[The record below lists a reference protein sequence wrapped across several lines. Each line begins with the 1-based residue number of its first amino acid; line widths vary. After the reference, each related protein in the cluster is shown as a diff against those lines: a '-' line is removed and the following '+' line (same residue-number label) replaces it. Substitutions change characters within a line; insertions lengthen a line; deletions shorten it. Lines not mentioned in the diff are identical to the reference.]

1 MKASLLLEQS
11 IHHFAQCL
19 DRDSA
24 TTAEPDRWEDASIH
38 EHVNVRDAYFQ
49 ECGGLPG
56 CAEAVFSG
64 LANWVLGGH

>member
-11 IHHFAQCL
+11 IDHLAQCP

-24 TTAEPDRWEDASIH
+24 ATAETGRGERASVH
-38 EHVNVRDAYFQ
+38 EHVDVRDAYFQ

-56 CAEAVFSG
+56 CAESVFSG
-64 LANWVLGGH
+64 VVDWALSGH